1 MTPEPQIQ
9 QEISRERLGE
19 AADLRVRPMG
29 HTEARLW
36 AAEQG
41 FGKGREAQ

>member
-1 MTPEPQIQ
+1 MTPEPQLQ
-9 QEISRERLGE
+9 QEISRERQQTSGFS
-19 AADLRVRPMG
+19 MG

-41 FGKGREAQ
+41 FGKGREAR